1 MILQPFII
9 FKCHHHSQF
18 GEALT
23 AEILPAAD
31 WLLHLRPIY
40 FSTAMDKIEL
50 WFYTQDDIN
59 KVPVLPPLASKS
71 FMILSNKLLW
81 LLFRFS
87 YSSFVF
93 YLNLCTNITDKACY
107 PVPFHSAP
115 LLCNI

>member
-40 FSTAMDKIEL
+40 FSTALDKIEL
-50 WFYTQDDIN
+50 
-59 KVPVLPPLASKS
+59 
-71 FMILSNKLLW
+71 
-81 LLFRFS
+81 
-87 YSSFVF
+87 
-93 YLNLCTNITDKACY
+93 
-107 PVPFHSAP
+107 
-115 LLCNI
+115 